1 MIDIQFPAI
10 IPLLPKDVFYDGT
23 NFRIRNEKSNFSPHS
38 LHQVLVGTKEP
49 GSKDFSDKRRNGIL
63 LFSGSSVTTLQ
74 AYFQKVLS

>member
-1 MIDIQFPAI
+1 M
-10 IPLLPKDVFYDGT
+10 K
-23 NFRIRNEKSNFSPHS
+23 KSNFSPHS

-49 GSKDFSDKRRNGIL
+49 GSKDFSDKRSNGIL